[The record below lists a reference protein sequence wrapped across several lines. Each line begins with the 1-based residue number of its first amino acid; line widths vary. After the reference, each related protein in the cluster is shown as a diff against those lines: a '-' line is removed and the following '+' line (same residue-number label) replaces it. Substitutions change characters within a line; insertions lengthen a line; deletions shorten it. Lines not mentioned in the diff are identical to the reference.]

1 MKNKRS
7 NKVLSALEEVYSG
20 IWYMGK
26 RERLRKHQRSSSKFQ
41 RKNKYKSQKIEKIV
55 GSKRTRFQIKRVTKK
70 AYSKNVV

>member
-1 MKNKRS
+1 
-7 NKVLSALEEVYSG
+7 
-20 IWYMGK
+20 MGK

>member
-1 MKNKRS
+1 
-7 NKVLSALEEVYSG
+7 
-20 IWYMGK
+20 MGK
-26 RERLRKHQRSSSKFQ
+26 RERLRKCQRSSSRFQ